1 MDLKENFFKLNYL
14 CLNNFGPISN
24 ESVIIE
30 QSIKKQDK
38 NQRNKSNKNSISKL
52 PSTPKYN
59 KINHSKKLLK
69 EKNSS
74 KDKIAW
80 SRAKLNSR
88 KVLNN
93 ICQSYYNDNSK
104 NMTEFGSK
112 FSLSPTTSAFRDN
125 KHKKNFR
132 FNIYNQIVSK
142 TNNNC
147 NNKHFNRIST
157 GTANSNENISL
168 GNIIN
173 NTFMPMTE
181 TKYNYLNN
189 NNTYYHT
196 NFVFKFDSNP
206 NFNKKKLCRG
216 SSQRLTPDKKAS
228 KNIKNYFEANNNSI
242 YNNYFSQNEN
252 LSSYASQNNIDRRNS
267 NKINYMDE
275 EQEKNTNK
283 NGVKNY
289 KISYKLCNDTVLLE
303 NQDIKKEMSKILKN
317 KDNLKSVINSLKKGN
332 YTQKKIKIKQFNK
345 NKNIM
350 INSKSYLASGKSN
363 YKKNSMDFNKKTE
376 INSKDGDNFDEGNT
390 TSFKFLE
397 NNIKNDEKDQDKK
410 ENNLQNKEDKENI
423 FYRSTS
429 NGIDLKIE
437 EYKNSNNELK
447 NNNKKLKT
455 EITKYESNINTY
467 RKDISKL
474 KDKIL
479 KLTNENDTLK
489 LVLKNS
495 INLKLPGK
503 PSFNNSP
510 SPNEPKTKSYN
521 KYMRITQIKKDYE
534 EKNNKLNESLEKLK
548 KENES
553 YEKEITE
560 KNKIIDEKE
569 NLIQNLKKSVED
581 YKIKVDSMEKD
592 MEEIKKENDRLYQ
605 YKSLYEDK
613 EIELIQF
620 KNNINKSMNENNR
633 YDSLKIEYDELMDN
647 YNKIKDFKDK
657 YYSLMKDY
665 EKLKGIKKSYNDL
678 NLKYNNIK
686 EKSVD
691 IDKFREIENKYN
703 ELSEQNINL
712 NSIKNKY
719 EKMKVEFEELKEIRE
734 KYGKILKE
742 QKNLLLIENK
752 YNDLI
757 EEVKE
762 LRDIKYEYEKMMECK
777 DSENKDTNDNNEFK
791 IQNISFGENGNI

>member
-30 QSIKKQDK
+30 QSIKKPDK

-74 KDKIAW
+74 RDKITW

-93 ICQSYYNDNSK
+93 ICQSYYNENGK
-104 NMTEFGSK
+104 NMTDLGSK
-112 FSLSPTTSAFRDN
+112 FSLSPTTSAYRDN
-125 KHKKNFR
+125 KHKKNYR
-132 FNIYNQIVSK
+132 FNIYNQITSK
-142 TNNNC
+142 GNNNC
-147 NNKHFNRIST
+147 NNKRFNRIST
-157 GTANSNENISL
+157 GTANSHENISL

-181 TKYNYLNN
+181 TKFNYLNN
-189 NNTYYHT
+189 NNTYYHN

-206 NFNKKKLCRG
+206 NFNKHKLGRA
-216 SSQRLTPDKKAS
+216 SSPKLTPDKKAS
-228 KNIKNYFEANNNSI
+228 KNIKNYFEVNNNSI

-252 LSSYASQNNIDRRNS
+252 LSSYTSQNNIDRGNS
-267 NKINYMDE
+267 NKVNYMDE
-275 EQEKNTNK
+275 EQENK
-283 NGVKNY
+283 AKNY
-289 KISYKLCNDTVLLE
+289 KISYKLCNDTVLLD
-303 NQDIKKEMSKILKN
+303 NQEIKKEMSKIILKN
-317 KDNLKSVINSLKKGN
+317 KDNLKSVINSLKKSN
-332 YTQKKIKIKQFNK
+332 HTQKKIKIKKFNK
-345 NKNIM
+345 NKDIRT
-350 INSKSYLASGKSN
+350 NSKSYLSSGKTN
-363 YKKNSMDFNKKTE
+363 YKKSSMDFNKKTE
-376 INSKDGDNFDEGNT
+376 FNSNDGDNFNEGNT
-390 TSFKFLE
+390 TTFKFFK
-397 NNIKNDEKDQDKK
+397 NNIKNNEDDKN
-410 ENNLQNKEDKENI
+410 ENNLQNIEDKENI

-455 EITKYESNINTY
+455 EINKYENNINTY

-474 KDKIL
+474 KNKIL

-489 LVLKNS
+489 FVLKNS
-495 INLKLPGK
+495 INLKFPGK
-503 PSFNNSP
+503 PSINNSP
-510 SPNEPKTKSYN
+510 SIDEAKNKSYH
-521 KYMRITQIKKDYE
+521 KFMKITEIKKDYD

-560 KNKIIDEKE
+560 KNKIIAEKE
-569 NLIQNLKKSVED
+569 DLIQNLAKSVEN
-581 YKIKVDSMEKD
+581 YKIKVDSIEKD
-592 MEEIKKENDRLYQ
+592 MEEIRKENDRLYQ

-620 KNNINKSMNENNR
+620 KNNINKCMNDNHR

-657 YYSLMKDY
+657 YYSLMKEYD
-665 EKLKGIKKSYNDL
+665 KLKGIKKSYNDL
-678 NLKYNNIK
+678 NIKYNNIMD
-686 EKSVD
+686 KSVH
-691 IDKFREIENKYN
+691 IDEYREIQNKYN
-703 ELSEQNINL
+703 ELSAENINL

-719 EKMKVEFEELKEIRE
+719 EKMKVEFEELKEVRE

-762 LRDIKYEYEKMMECK
+762 LKEIKYEYEKMMKCK
-777 DSENKDTNDNNEFK
+777 ESENKDNNENNEFR

>member
-30 QSIKKQDK
+30 QNIKRQEK
-38 NQRNKSNKNSISKL
+38 NQRNKSNKNSVSKL

-74 KDKIAW
+74 RDKIAW
-80 SRAKLNSR
+80 SRAKLNNR

-93 ICQSYYNDNSK
+93 ICQSYYNDNCK

-112 FSLSPTTSAFRDN
+112 ISLSPATSAFREN
-125 KHKKNFR
+125 KHKKNYR

-147 NNKHFNRIST
+147 NNKHFNRISS
-157 GTANSNENISL
+157 GTANSHENISL

-206 NFNKKKLCRG
+206 NFNKNKLGRG
-216 SSQRLTPDKKAS
+216 SSQKLTPDKKAS
-228 KNIKNYFEANNNSI
+228 KNIKNYFEVNNNSI

-252 LSSYASQNNIDRRNS
+252 LSSYTSLNNIDRTNS

-275 EQEKNTNK
+275 EQENNSKK
-283 NGVKNY
+283 GAKNY
-289 KISYKLCNDTVLLE
+289 KISYKLCNDAVLLE
-303 NQDIKKEMSKILKN
+303 NQDIKKEMTKILKN
-317 KDNLKSVINSLKKGN
+317 KDNLKSVINSLKKGK
-332 YTQKKIKIKQFNK
+332 YTQKKIKFKKFNTNK
-345 NKNIM
+345 NLRT
-350 INSKSYLASGKSN
+350 NSKSYLSSGKSN
-363 YKKNSMDFNKKTE
+363 YKKNSKDFNKKTE
-376 INSKDGDNFDEGNT
+376 YNSNDDDNFDEGNT
-390 TSFKFLE
+390 TSFKFFE
-397 NNIKNDEKDQDKK
+397 NNIKNNVQDQDKK

-455 EITKYESNINTY
+455 EIANYENNINTY
-467 RKDISKL
+467 RKDITKL
-474 KDKIL
+474 KNKIL

-495 INLKLPGK
+495 INIKLPGK
-503 PSFNNSP
+503 SSINNSP
-510 SPNEPKTKSYN
+510 SSNEQKNKSYN
-521 KYMRITQIKKDYE
+521 KYMKITQMKKDFD

-560 KNKIIDEKE
+560 KNKIIAEKE
-569 NLIQNLKKSVED
+569 NSIQNLTKSVEN
-581 YKIKVDSMEKD
+581 YKNKIDSFEKD

-620 KNNINKSMNENNR
+620 KNNINKCMNENNR

-657 YYSLMKDY
+657 YNSLMKEYD
-665 EKLKGIKKSYNDL
+665 KLKGIKKSYNDL
-678 NLKYNNIK
+678 NLKYNNLK
-686 EKSVD
+686 ENSVH
-691 IDKFREIENKYN
+691 IDEFKELENKYN
-703 ELSEQNINL
+703 ELSAQNINL
-712 NSIKNKY
+712 NNIKNKY
-719 EKMKVEFEELKEIRE
+719 ERMKVEFEDLKEVRE

-762 LRDIKYEYEKMMECK
+762 LRDIKYEYEKLIECK
-777 DSENKDTNDNNEFK
+777 DRESKDNNENNEFK